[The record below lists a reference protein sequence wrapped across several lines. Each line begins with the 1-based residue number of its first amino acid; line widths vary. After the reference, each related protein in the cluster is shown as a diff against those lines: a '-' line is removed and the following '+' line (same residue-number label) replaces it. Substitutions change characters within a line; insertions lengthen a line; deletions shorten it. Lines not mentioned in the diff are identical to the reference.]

1 MGMDSVFRV
10 SLVLDMV
17 DNMTSKVQGAADGVP
32 SAVQKM
38 NDAFGTMQKAGVAM
52 TGMGTAI
59 VGACMGTVTATF
71 DTQDALAEVASLG
84 VEDLGA
90 LEKAAKN
97 FSDTWAGTTK
107 SDFIS
112 ASYDIKS
119 GIASL
124 TDEGVAQYTELAGLT
139 AKATKATTADMTSLF
154 ATGYGI
160 YKNYYSDL
168 SDMEFGEMFSAGIAT
183 AVKNYKTS
191 GTEMAGAIK
200 MLGASATNANVP
212 MEEQLAILGQ
222 LQATMSGTEA
232 GTKYKSFLNTA
243 ASAGEKLGLNFLD
256 ANNQLLSMPDILEQL
271 HGKYGDTIDAVE
283 KKQLKDAFGTDEA
296 IALIDLLYNNTDQLK
311 TGIDDLQTSMDG
323 GVETTKKMAE
333 AISDT
338 PAQKFQV
345 LKQQMH
351 NVTEELGQG
360 LLPAVN
366 TGLEAMIGLVQKG
379 SDWVSNNQET
389 VATIMRIVAILGVFL
404 IVAGVVTTTIG
415 TLGKAMTSLKTVTTL
430 ASKASGLFNSA
441 LLSSPITWVIG
452 LIVALIAIFKACGGD
467 VEQLGATFSNIFG
480 KVGGF
485 VGTAATAIAQKL
497 PEFLQFGINLV
508 LQIVSGIASGLPSLI
523 SGGVSMLES
532 LITGIQTIA
541 PTLLSVGLSLLLTLL
556 SGILQAVPSILQ
568 AGETIIQ
575 FLYTGITTLLPV
587 ILSAG
592 IQLIQSLLT
601 GIIQYLPT
609 ILSAG
614 LQILGMLVQGIVTG
628 LPALLSAGI
637 SLIQMILTGI
647 IQNLPSVISAGLQI
661 LGMLA
666 QGIATGL
673 PQLLAQ
679 ALQLIPL
686 VLQTIASGLPS
697 LITSGIQIILM
708 ILSGLISAI
717 PTLIGM
723 IPELFSGVV
732 DAVTSIDWLD
742 VGSNLVNS
750 IKDGFVSGFSS
761 LVDTAKGLWDDF
773 TGWLFGEDDVPDTT
787 PVAGTATAIE
797 NDIPKVETAVDNANQ
812 ALSTLDFNPDSLQQK
827 GTESMQALADGITAG
842 TPAAQAEAQNAGQ
855 SILDNFNLDTTG
867 AGSAGANLMQSVTDG
882 INTGTPE
889 AQATAQNAGQEIM
902 SSFNIDT
909 SGAGSAGANL
919 MQSVT
924 DGINTGTPEA
934 QATAQNAGQEIMSAF
949 NIDTSGAGT
958 AGTSLI
964 ESVTSGITANA
975 GNAQAAAQSAGQ
987 EIMSSFNIDTSGAGS
1002 AGANLMQSVTDGI
1015 TSGTAGAEAAAQSAG
1030 QEIMSSFNIDTSGAG
1045 SAGANLMQSVTDG
1058 ITSGTAGAEAAAQ
1071 SAGQEIMSAFN
1082 IDTTGA
1088 GSAGANLIESLTSG
1102 ITANAG
1108 SAQSAA
1114 QNAGQSALDAVDNLN
1129 ATAVGTNMIKDIGSG
1144 ITSGSGTT
1152 TSAAQK
1158 AGADAMNAFQNAVSS
1173 ASELGRQMMSNVASG
1188 ISSAG
1193 SSAVST
1199 ASSIAYQIK
1208 AAFENIHITV
1218 PRPSLPHVNVSYS
1231 TVGNGKATASVPN
1244 FSVSYYA
1251 KGAIM
1256 KKPTMFGMNGTS
1268 PMIGGEA
1275 GEEAI
1280 VPLDSLWNRMR
1291 NVVMNTFTMFFPGGK
1306 KQSDPTKEKN
1316 TVTQTKEKTEKQ
1328 QTTTTKPEPKQA
1340 QPQGGTKYQTYHV
1353 TMNIDAQSIDDLRK
1367 LKKLL
1372 SELDGDNDPVTA

>member
-200 MLGASATNANVP
+200 TLGASATNANVP

-323 GVETTKKMAE
+323 GIDTTKKMAE
-333 AISDT
+333 TVNST
-338 PAQKFQV
+338 PAERFQV

-351 NVTEELGQG
+351 NVTEELGKG

-379 SDWVSNNQET
+379 SDWVANNQET
-389 VATIMRIVAILGVFL
+389 VATIMKIVAILGVFL
-404 IVAGVVTTTIG
+404 IVAGVVTATVG

-556 SGILQAVPSILQ
+556 FGILQAIPSILQ

-575 FLYTGITTLLPV
+575 SLYTGITTLLPV

-614 LQILGMLVQGIVTG
+614 LQILSMLVQGIVTG

-686 VLQTIASGLPS
+686 VLQAIASGLPS

-889 AQATAQNAGQEIM
+889 AQA
-902 SSFNIDT
+902 
-909 SGAGSAGANL
+909 
-919 MQSVT
+919 
-924 DGINTGTPEA
+924 
-934 QATAQNAGQEIMSAF
+934 
-949 NIDTSGAGT
+949 
-958 AGTSLI
+958 
-964 ESVTSGITANA
+964 
-975 GNAQAAAQSAGQ
+975 AAQSAGQ
-987 EIMSSFNIDTSGAGS
+987 EIMSSFNIDTSGAGT
-1002 AGANLMQSVTDGI
+1002 AGTNLIESVTSGI
-1015 TSGTAGAEAAAQSAG
+1015 TANAGNAQAAAQSAG

-1108 SAQSAA
+1108 STQSAA

-1158 AGADAMNAFQNAVSS
+1158 AGADAMNAFRNAVSS

>member
-323 GVETTKKMAE
+323 GIDTTKKMAE
-333 AISDT
+333 TINST
-338 PAQKFQV
+338 PAERFQV
-345 LKQQMH
+345 LKQQIH
-351 NVTEELGQG
+351 NVTEKLGKG

-379 SDWVSNNQET
+379 SDWVANNQET
-389 VATIMRIVAILGVFL
+389 VATIMKIVAILGVFL
-404 IVAGVVTTTIG
+404 IVAGVVTATVG

-508 LQIVSGIASGLPSLI
+508 LQIVSG
-523 SGGVSMLES
+523 
-532 LITGIQTIA
+532 
-541 PTLLSVGLSLLLTLL
+541 
-556 SGILQAVPSILQ
+556 
-568 AGETIIQ
+568 
-575 FLYTGITTLLPV
+575 
-587 ILSAG
+587 
-592 IQLIQSLLT
+592 
-601 GIIQYLPT
+601 
-609 ILSAG
+609 
-614 LQILGMLVQGIVTG
+614 
-628 LPALLSAGI
+628 
-637 SLIQMILTGI
+637 
-647 IQNLPSVISAGLQI
+647 
-661 LGMLA
+661 
-666 QGIATGL
+666 
-673 PQLLAQ
+673 
-679 ALQLIPL
+679 
-686 VLQTIASGLPS
+686 IASGLPS

-987 EIMSSFNIDTSGAGS
+987 EIMSAFNIDTSGAGS
-1002 AGANLMQSVTDGI
+1002 TGANLMQSVTDGI
-1015 TSGTAGAEAAAQSAG
+1015 A
-1030 QEIMSSFNIDTSGAG
+1030 
-1045 SAGANLMQSVTDG
+1045 
-1058 ITSGTAGAEAAAQ
+1058 SGTAGAEAAAQ

-1082 IDTTGA
+1082 IDTSGAGSTGANLMQSVTDGIASGTAGAEAAAQSAGQEIMSAFNIDTSGA
-1088 GSAGANLIESLTSG
+1088 GSAGANLMQSLTGG

-1114 QNAGQSALDAVDNLN
+1114 QSAGQSALDAVDNLN
-1129 ATAVGTNMIKDIGSG
+1129 ATTVGTNMIKDIGSG

-1158 AGADAMNAFQNAVSS
+1158 AGADAMNAFRNAVSS

-1199 ASSIAYQIK
+1199 ASGIAYQIK

>member
-52 TGMGTAI
+52 TGTGTAI

-415 TLGKAMTSLKTVTTL
+415 TLGKVMTSLKTVTTL

-575 FLYTGITTLLPV
+575 SLYTGITTLLPV

-614 LQILGMLVQGIVTG
+614 LQILSMLVQGIVTG

-686 VLQTIASGLPS
+686 VLQAIASGLPS

-889 AQATAQNAGQEIM
+889 AQA
-902 SSFNIDT
+902 
-909 SGAGSAGANL
+909 
-919 MQSVT
+919 
-924 DGINTGTPEA
+924 
-934 QATAQNAGQEIMSAF
+934 
-949 NIDTSGAGT
+949 
-958 AGTSLI
+958 
-964 ESVTSGITANA
+964 
-975 GNAQAAAQSAGQ
+975 AAQSAGQ

-1002 AGANLMQSVTDGI
+1002 AGTNLIESVTSGI
-1015 TSGTAGAEAAAQSAG
+1015 TANAGNAQAAAQSAG

-1088 GSAGANLIESLTSG
+1088 GSAGANLIESLTGG

-1129 ATAVGTNMIKDIGSG
+1129 ATAVGTNMIKDIASG
-1144 ITSGSGTT
+1144 ITSGTGTT
-1152 TSAAQK
+1152 TSASQK
-1158 AGADAMNAFQNAVSS
+1158 AGTDAMNAFRNAVSS

-1199 ASSIAYQIK
+1199 ASGIAYQIK

-1244 FSVSYYA
+1244 FSISYYA

>member
-52 TGMGTAI
+52 TGTGTAI

-333 AISDT
+333 TISDT

-415 TLGKAMTSLKTVTTL
+415 TLGKVMTSLKTVTTL

-575 FLYTGITTLLPV
+575 SLYIGITTLLPV

-614 LQILGMLVQGIVTG
+614 LQILSMLVQGIVTG

-686 VLQTIASGLPS
+686 VLQAIASGLPS

-889 AQATAQNAGQEIM
+889 AQA
-902 SSFNIDT
+902 
-909 SGAGSAGANL
+909 
-919 MQSVT
+919 
-924 DGINTGTPEA
+924 
-934 QATAQNAGQEIMSAF
+934 
-949 NIDTSGAGT
+949 
-958 AGTSLI
+958 
-964 ESVTSGITANA
+964 
-975 GNAQAAAQSAGQ
+975 AAQSAGQ
-987 EIMSSFNIDTSGAGS
+987 EIMSSFNIDTSGAGT
-1002 AGANLMQSVTDGI
+1002 AGTNLIESVTSGI
-1015 TSGTAGAEAAAQSAG
+1015 TANAGNAQAAAQSAG

-1088 GSAGANLIESLTSG
+1088 GSAGANLIESLTGG

-1158 AGADAMNAFQNAVSS
+1158 AGADAMNAFRNAVSS

-1199 ASSIAYQIK
+1199 ASGIAYQIK

-1244 FSVSYYA
+1244 FSISYYA

>member
-17 DNMTSKVQGAADGVP
+17 DNMTSKVQGAADRVP

-323 GVETTKKMAE
+323 GIDTTKKMAE
-333 AISDT
+333 TINST
-338 PAQKFQV
+338 PAERFQV

-351 NVTEELGQG
+351 NVTEELGKG

-379 SDWVSNNQET
+379 SDWVANNQET
-389 VATIMRIVAILGVFL
+389 VATIMKIVAILGVFL
-404 IVAGVVTTTIG
+404 IVAGVVTATVG

-452 LIVALIAIFKACGGD
+452 LIVAMIAIFKACGGD

-497 PEFLQFGINLV
+497 PEFLQFGIDLV
-508 LQIVSGIASGLPSLI
+508 LQIVSG
-523 SGGVSMLES
+523 
-532 LITGIQTIA
+532 
-541 PTLLSVGLSLLLTLL
+541 
-556 SGILQAVPSILQ
+556 
-568 AGETIIQ
+568 
-575 FLYTGITTLLPV
+575 
-587 ILSAG
+587 
-592 IQLIQSLLT
+592 
-601 GIIQYLPT
+601 
-609 ILSAG
+609 
-614 LQILGMLVQGIVTG
+614 
-628 LPALLSAGI
+628 
-637 SLIQMILTGI
+637 
-647 IQNLPSVISAGLQI
+647 
-661 LGMLA
+661 
-666 QGIATGL
+666 
-673 PQLLAQ
+673 
-679 ALQLIPL
+679 
-686 VLQTIASGLPS
+686 IASGLPS

-797 NDIPKVETAVDNANQ
+797 NDIPKVETAVDNVNQ

-889 AQATAQNAGQEIM
+889 AQA
-902 SSFNIDT
+902 
-909 SGAGSAGANL
+909 
-919 MQSVT
+919 
-924 DGINTGTPEA
+924 
-934 QATAQNAGQEIMSAF
+934 
-949 NIDTSGAGT
+949 
-958 AGTSLI
+958 
-964 ESVTSGITANA
+964 
-975 GNAQAAAQSAGQ
+975 AAQSAGQ
-987 EIMSSFNIDTSGAGS
+987 EIMSSFNIDTSGAGT
-1002 AGANLMQSVTDGI
+1002 AGTNLIESVTSGI
-1015 TSGTAGAEAAAQSAG
+1015 TANAGNAQAAAQSAG

-1158 AGADAMNAFQNAVSS
+1158 AGADAMNAFRNAVSS

>member
-351 NVTEELGQG
+351 NVTEELEQG

-508 LQIVSGIASGLPSLI
+508 LQIVSG
-523 SGGVSMLES
+523 
-532 LITGIQTIA
+532 
-541 PTLLSVGLSLLLTLL
+541 
-556 SGILQAVPSILQ
+556 
-568 AGETIIQ
+568 
-575 FLYTGITTLLPV
+575 
-587 ILSAG
+587 
-592 IQLIQSLLT
+592 
-601 GIIQYLPT
+601 
-609 ILSAG
+609 
-614 LQILGMLVQGIVTG
+614 
-628 LPALLSAGI
+628 
-637 SLIQMILTGI
+637 
-647 IQNLPSVISAGLQI
+647 
-661 LGMLA
+661 
-666 QGIATGL
+666 
-673 PQLLAQ
+673 
-679 ALQLIPL
+679 
-686 VLQTIASGLPS
+686 IASGLPS

-889 AQATAQNAGQEIM
+889 AQAAAQNAGQSILDN
-902 SSFNIDT
+902 FNLDT
-909 SGAGSAGANL
+909 TGAGSAGANL

-934 QATAQNAGQEIMSAF
+934 QAAAQNAGQEIMSSF

-987 EIMSSFNIDTSGAGS
+987 EIMSAFNIDTSGAGS
-1002 AGANLMQSVTDGI
+1002 AGANLMQS
-1015 TSGTAGAEAAAQSAG
+1015 
-1030 QEIMSSFNIDTSGAG
+1030 
-1045 SAGANLMQSVTDG
+1045 L
-1058 ITSGTAGAEAAAQ
+1058 
-1071 SAGQEIMSAFN
+1071 
-1082 IDTTGA
+1082 TG
-1088 GSAGANLIESLTSG
+1088 G

-1114 QNAGQSALDAVDNLN
+1114 QSAGQSALDAVDNLN
-1129 ATAVGTNMIKDIGSG
+1129 ATTVGTNMIKDIGSG

-1158 AGADAMNAFQNAVSS
+1158 AGADAMNAFRNAVSS

-1199 ASSIAYQIK
+1199 ASGIAYQIK

>member
-1 MGMDSVFRV
+1 M
-10 SLVLDMV
+10 
-17 DNMTSKVQGAADGVP
+17 
-32 SAVQKM
+32 
-38 NDAFGTMQKAGVAM
+38 
-52 TGMGTAI
+52 
-59 VGACMGTVTATF
+59 
-71 DTQDALAEVASLG
+71 
-84 VEDLGA
+84 
-90 LEKAAKN
+90 
-97 FSDTWAGTTK
+97 
-107 SDFIS
+107 
-112 ASYDIKS
+112 
-119 GIASL
+119 
-124 TDEGVAQYTELAGLT
+124 AQYTELAGLT

-168 SDMEFGEMFSAGIAT
+168 SDMEFGEMLSAGIAT

-924 DGINTGTPEA
+924 DGINAGTPEA
-934 QATAQNAGQEIMSAF
+934 QAT
-949 NIDTSGAGT
+949 
-958 AGTSLI
+958 
-964 ESVTSGITANA
+964 
-975 GNAQAAAQSAGQ
+975 AQSAGQ
-987 EIMSSFNIDTSGAGS
+987 EIMSSFNIDTS
-1002 AGANLMQSVTDGI
+1002 
-1015 TSGTAGAEAAAQSAG
+1015 
-1030 QEIMSSFNIDTSGAG
+1030 
-1045 SAGANLMQSVTDG
+1045 
-1058 ITSGTAGAEAAAQ
+1058 
-1071 SAGQEIMSAFN
+1071 
-1082 IDTTGA
+1082 GA

-1114 QNAGQSALDAVDNLN
+1114 QSAGQSTLDAVDNLN
-1129 ATAVGTNMIKDIGSG
+1129 ATTVGTNMIKDIGSG

-1158 AGADAMNAFQNAVSS
+1158 AGTDAMNAFRNAVSS
-1173 ASELGRQMMSNVASG
+1173 ASGLGRQMMSNVASG

-1208 AAFENIHITV
+1208 AAFENIRITV

-1306 KQSDPTKEKN
+1306 KQSDPAKEKN

>member
-52 TGMGTAI
+52 TGTGTAI

-415 TLGKAMTSLKTVTTL
+415 TLGKAMTSLKTVATL

-508 LQIVSGIASGLPSLI
+508 LQIVSG
-523 SGGVSMLES
+523 
-532 LITGIQTIA
+532 
-541 PTLLSVGLSLLLTLL
+541 
-556 SGILQAVPSILQ
+556 
-568 AGETIIQ
+568 
-575 FLYTGITTLLPV
+575 
-587 ILSAG
+587 
-592 IQLIQSLLT
+592 
-601 GIIQYLPT
+601 
-609 ILSAG
+609 
-614 LQILGMLVQGIVTG
+614 
-628 LPALLSAGI
+628 
-637 SLIQMILTGI
+637 
-647 IQNLPSVISAGLQI
+647 
-661 LGMLA
+661 
-666 QGIATGL
+666 
-673 PQLLAQ
+673 
-679 ALQLIPL
+679 
-686 VLQTIASGLPS
+686 IASGLPS

-889 AQATAQNAGQEIM
+889 AQAAAQSAGQEIM

-909 SGAGSAGANL
+909 SGAG
-919 MQSVT
+919 
-924 DGINTGTPEA
+924 
-934 QATAQNAGQEIMSAF
+934 
-949 NIDTSGAGT
+949 T
-958 AGTSLI
+958 AGTNLI

-987 EIMSSFNIDTSGAGS
+987 EIMSSFNIDTTGAGS

-1088 GSAGANLIESLTSG
+1088 GSAGANLIESLTGG

-1158 AGADAMNAFQNAVSS
+1158 AGADAMNAFRNAVSS

-1199 ASSIAYQIK
+1199 ASGIAYQIK

>member
-124 TDEGVAQYTELAGLT
+124 TDESVAQYTELAGLT

-323 GVETTKKMAE
+323 GIDTTKKMAE
-333 AISDT
+333 TINST
-338 PAQKFQV
+338 PAERFQV

-351 NVTEELGQG
+351 NVTEELGKG

-379 SDWVSNNQET
+379 SDWVANNQET
-389 VATIMRIVAILGVFL
+389 VATIMKIVAILGVFL
-404 IVAGVVTTTIG
+404 IVAGVVTATVG

-575 FLYTGITTLLPV
+575 SLYTGITTLLPV

-614 LQILGMLVQGIVTG
+614 LQILSMLVQGIVTG

-686 VLQTIASGLPS
+686 VLQAIASGLPS

-902 SSFNIDT
+902 S
-909 SGAGSAGANL
+909 
-919 MQSVT
+919 
-924 DGINTGTPEA
+924 
-934 QATAQNAGQEIMSAF
+934 AF

-987 EIMSSFNIDTSGAGS
+987 EIMSAFNIDTSGAGS
-1002 AGANLMQSVTDGI
+1002 AGANLMQS
-1015 TSGTAGAEAAAQSAG
+1015 
-1030 QEIMSSFNIDTSGAG
+1030 
-1045 SAGANLMQSVTDG
+1045 L
-1058 ITSGTAGAEAAAQ
+1058 
-1071 SAGQEIMSAFN
+1071 
-1082 IDTTGA
+1082 TG
-1088 GSAGANLIESLTSG
+1088 G

-1114 QNAGQSALDAVDNLN
+1114 QSAGQSALDAVDNLN
-1129 ATAVGTNMIKDIGSG
+1129 ATTVGTNMIKDIGSG

-1158 AGADAMNAFQNAVSS
+1158 AGADAMNAFRNAVSS

-1199 ASSIAYQIK
+1199 ASGIAYQIK

>member
-38 NDAFGTMQKAGVAM
+38 NDAFGTMQKTGVAM

-323 GVETTKKMAE
+323 GIDTTKKMAE
-333 AISDT
+333 TINST
-338 PAQKFQV
+338 PAERFQV

-351 NVTEELGQG
+351 NVTEELGKG

-379 SDWVSNNQET
+379 SDWVANNQET
-389 VATIMRIVAILGVFL
+389 VATIMKIVAILGVFL
-404 IVAGVVTTTIG
+404 IVAGVVTATVG

-575 FLYTGITTLLPV
+575 SLYTGITTLLPV

-614 LQILGMLVQGIVTG
+614 LQILSMLVQGIVTG

-686 VLQTIASGLPS
+686 VLQAIASGLPS

-889 AQATAQNAGQEIM
+889 AQAAAQNAGQEIM

-924 DGINTGTPEA
+924 DGINAGTPEA
-934 QATAQNAGQEIMSAF
+934 QAAAQN
-949 NIDTSGAGT
+949 
-958 AGTSLI
+958 
-964 ESVTSGITANA
+964 
-975 GNAQAAAQSAGQ
+975 AGQ
-987 EIMSSFNIDTSGAGS
+987 EIMSSFNIDTS
-1002 AGANLMQSVTDGI
+1002 
-1015 TSGTAGAEAAAQSAG
+1015 
-1030 QEIMSSFNIDTSGAG
+1030 
-1045 SAGANLMQSVTDG
+1045 
-1058 ITSGTAGAEAAAQ
+1058 
-1071 SAGQEIMSAFN
+1071 
-1082 IDTTGA
+1082 GA

-1114 QNAGQSALDAVDNLN
+1114 QSAGQSALDAVDNLN
-1129 ATAVGTNMIKDIGSG
+1129 ATTVGTNMIKDIGSG

-1158 AGADAMNAFQNAVSS
+1158 AGTDAMNAFRNAVSS
-1173 ASELGRQMMSNVASG
+1173 ASGLGRQMMSNVASG

-1208 AAFENIHITV
+1208 AAFENIRITV

-1306 KQSDPTKEKN
+1306 KQSDPAKEKN

-1328 QTTTTKPEPKQA
+1328 QTTTTKPETKQT

>member
-323 GVETTKKMAE
+323 GIDTTKKMAE
-333 AISDT
+333 TINST
-338 PAQKFQV
+338 PAERFQV

-351 NVTEELGQG
+351 NVTEELGKG

-379 SDWVSNNQET
+379 SDWVANNQET
-389 VATIMRIVAILGVFL
+389 VATIMKIVAILGVFL
-404 IVAGVVTTTIG
+404 IVAGVVTATVG

-575 FLYTGITTLLPV
+575 SLYTGITTLLPV

-614 LQILGMLVQGIVTG
+614 LQILSMLVQGIVTG

-686 VLQTIASGLPS
+686 VLQAIASGLPS

-909 SGAGSAGANL
+909 SGAG
-919 MQSVT
+919 
-924 DGINTGTPEA
+924 
-934 QATAQNAGQEIMSAF
+934 
-949 NIDTSGAGT
+949 T

-987 EIMSSFNIDTSGAGS
+987 EIMSAFNIDTSGAGS
-1002 AGANLMQSVTDGI
+1002 AGANLMQS
-1015 TSGTAGAEAAAQSAG
+1015 
-1030 QEIMSSFNIDTSGAG
+1030 
-1045 SAGANLMQSVTDG
+1045 L
-1058 ITSGTAGAEAAAQ
+1058 
-1071 SAGQEIMSAFN
+1071 
-1082 IDTTGA
+1082 TG
-1088 GSAGANLIESLTSG
+1088 G

-1114 QNAGQSALDAVDNLN
+1114 QSAGQSALDAVDNLN
-1129 ATAVGTNMIKDIGSG
+1129 ATTVGTNMIKDIGSG

-1158 AGADAMNAFQNAVSS
+1158 AGADAMNAFRNAVSS

-1199 ASSIAYQIK
+1199 ASGIAYQIK

>member
-52 TGMGTAI
+52 TGTGTAI

-333 AISDT
+333 TISDT

-415 TLGKAMTSLKTVTTL
+415 TLGKAMTSLKTVATL

-575 FLYTGITTLLPV
+575 SLYTGITTLLPV

-614 LQILGMLVQGIVTG
+614 LQILSMLVQGIVTG

-889 AQATAQNAGQEIM
+889 AQATAQNAGQEM
-902 SSFNIDT
+902 
-909 SGAGSAGANL
+909 
-919 MQSVT
+919 
-924 DGINTGTPEA
+924 
-934 QATAQNAGQEIMSAF
+934 MSA
-949 NIDTSGAGT
+949 
-958 AGTSLI
+958 
-964 ESVTSGITANA
+964 
-975 GNAQAAAQSAGQ
+975 
-987 EIMSSFNIDTSGAGS
+987 FNIDTSGAGS

-1015 TSGTAGAEAAAQSAG
+1015 TSGTAGAE
-1030 QEIMSSFNIDTSGAG
+1030 T
-1045 SAGANLMQSVTDG
+1045 
-1058 ITSGTAGAEAAAQ
+1058 AAQ

-1158 AGADAMNAFQNAVSS
+1158 AGADAMNAFRNAVSS

>member
-256 ANNQLLSMPDILEQL
+256 ANNQLSSMPDILEQL

-323 GVETTKKMAE
+323 GIDTTKKMAE
-333 AISDT
+333 TINST
-338 PAQKFQV
+338 PAERFQV

-351 NVTEELGQG
+351 NVTEELGKG

-379 SDWVSNNQET
+379 SDWVANNQET
-389 VATIMRIVAILGVFL
+389 VATIMKIVAILGVFL
-404 IVAGVVTTTIG
+404 IVAGVVTATVG

-452 LIVALIAIFKACGGD
+452 LSVALIAIFKACGGD

-575 FLYTGITTLLPV
+575 SLYTGITTLLPV

-614 LQILGMLVQGIVTG
+614 LQILSMLVQGIVTG

-686 VLQTIASGLPS
+686 VLQAIASGLPS

-902 SSFNIDT
+902 S
-909 SGAGSAGANL
+909 
-919 MQSVT
+919 
-924 DGINTGTPEA
+924 
-934 QATAQNAGQEIMSAF
+934 AF

-987 EIMSSFNIDTSGAGS
+987 EIMSAFNIDTSGAGS
-1002 AGANLMQSVTDGI
+1002 TGANLMQS
-1015 TSGTAGAEAAAQSAG
+1015 
-1030 QEIMSSFNIDTSGAG
+1030 
-1045 SAGANLMQSVTDG
+1045 L
-1058 ITSGTAGAEAAAQ
+1058 
-1071 SAGQEIMSAFN
+1071 
-1082 IDTTGA
+1082 TG
-1088 GSAGANLIESLTSG
+1088 G

-1114 QNAGQSALDAVDNLN
+1114 QSAGQSALDAVDNLN
-1129 ATAVGTNMIKDIGSG
+1129 ATTVGTNMIKDIGSG

-1158 AGADAMNAFQNAVSS
+1158 AGADAMNAFRNAVSS

-1199 ASSIAYQIK
+1199 ASGIAYQIK

>member
-38 NDAFGTMQKAGVAM
+38 NDAFGTMQKAGAAM

-333 AISDT
+333 AINDT

-404 IVAGVVTTTIG
+404 IVAGVVTTTVG
-415 TLGKAMTSLKTVTTL
+415 TLGKAMTSLKTVATL

-568 AGETIIQ
+568 AGEAI
-575 FLYTGITTLLPV
+575 
-587 ILSAG
+587 
-592 IQLIQSLLT
+592 IQSLLT

-614 LQILGMLVQGIVTG
+614 LQILSMLVQGIVTG

-673 PQLLAQ
+673 PQLLTQ

-686 VLQTIASGLPS
+686 VLQAIASELPS
-697 LITSGIQIILM
+697 LIISGIQIILM

-742 VGSNLVNS
+742 VGANLVNS
-750 IKDGFVSGFSS
+750 IKDGFVNGFSS

-773 TGWLFGEDDVPDTT
+773 TGWLFGEDDAPDTT
-787 PVAGTATAIE
+787 PVAGTAAAIE

-842 TPAAQAEAQNAGQ
+842 TPTAQTEAQNAGQ

-867 AGSAGANLMQSVTDG
+867 AGSAGTNLMQSVTDG

-889 AQATAQNAGQEIM
+889 AQAAAQNAGQEIM
-902 SSFNIDT
+902 SS
-909 SGAGSAGANL
+909 
-919 MQSVT
+919 
-924 DGINTGTPEA
+924 
-934 QATAQNAGQEIMSAF
+934 F

-975 GNAQAAAQSAGQ
+975 GNAQVAAQNAGQ
-987 EIMSSFNIDTSGAGS
+987 EIMSAFS
-1002 AGANLMQSVTDGI
+1002 
-1015 TSGTAGAEAAAQSAG
+1015 
-1030 QEIMSSFNIDTSGAG
+1030 IDTSGAG

-1071 SAGQEIMSAFN
+1071 SAGQEIMSAFST
-1082 IDTTGA
+1082 DTSGA
-1088 GSAGANLIESLTSG
+1088 GTAGANLIQD
-1102 ITANAG
+1102 IT
-1108 SAQSAA
+1108 
-1114 QNAGQSALDAVDNLN
+1114 
-1129 ATAVGTNMIKDIGSG
+1129 SG
-1144 ITSGSGTT
+1144 ITSGTGDT

-1158 AGADAMNAFQNAVSS
+1158 AGMDAMNAFQGAVSS
-1173 ASELGRQMMSNVASG
+1173 ANQLGRQMMSDVASG

-1199 ASSIAYQIK
+1199 ASGIAHQIK
-1208 AAFENIHITV
+1208 AAFENIRITV

-1231 TVGNGKATASVPN
+1231 TVGSGKATASVPN

-1251 KGAIM
+1251 KGALL
-1256 KKPTMFGMNGTS
+1256 KKPTVFGMNGLN
-1268 PMIGGEA
+1268 PMVGGEA

-1280 VPLDSLWNRMR
+1280 VPLDSLWTRMQ
-1291 NVVMNTFTMFFPGGK
+1291 NIITGIFSTMAQK
-1306 KQSDPTKEKN
+1306 KSQTTEENKTGYEKSTVIRKKKEE
-1316 TVTQTKEKTEKQ
+1316 TEKTFKSRTSSGTQ
-1328 QTTTTKPEPKQA
+1328 SKKTTVIQKL
-1340 QPQGGTKYQTYHV
+1340 YINV
-1353 TMNIDAQSIDDLRK
+1353 DMDDIDSF
-1367 LKKLL
+1367 KKLQKL
-1372 SELDGDNDPVTA
+1372 IDEIEGDIPATT

>member
-107 SDFIS
+107 SDSIS

-323 GVETTKKMAE
+323 GIDTTKKMAE
-333 AISDT
+333 TINST
-338 PAQKFQV
+338 PAERFQV

-351 NVTEELGQG
+351 NVTEELGKG

-379 SDWVSNNQET
+379 SDWVANNQET
-389 VATIMRIVAILGVFL
+389 VATIMKIVAILGVFL
-404 IVAGVVTTTIG
+404 IVAGVVTATVG

-575 FLYTGITTLLPV
+575 SLYTGITTLLPV

-614 LQILGMLVQGIVTG
+614 LQILSMLVQGIVTG

-686 VLQTIASGLPS
+686 VLQAIASGLPS

-889 AQATAQNAGQEIM
+889 AQAAAQSAGQEIM

-909 SGAGSAGANL
+909 SGAG
-919 MQSVT
+919 
-924 DGINTGTPEA
+924 
-934 QATAQNAGQEIMSAF
+934 
-949 NIDTSGAGT
+949 T
-958 AGTSLI
+958 AGTNLI

-1015 TSGTAGAEAAAQSAG
+1015 A
-1030 QEIMSSFNIDTSGAG
+1030 
-1045 SAGANLMQSVTDG
+1045 
-1058 ITSGTAGAEAAAQ
+1058 SGTAGAEAAAQ

-1082 IDTTGA
+1082 IDTSGA
-1088 GSAGANLIESLTSG
+1088 GSAGANLMQSLTGG

-1114 QNAGQSALDAVDNLN
+1114 QSAGQSALDAVDNLN
-1129 ATAVGTNMIKDIGSG
+1129 ATTVGTNMIKDIGSG

-1158 AGADAMNAFQNAVSS
+1158 AGADAMNAFRNAVSS

-1199 ASSIAYQIK
+1199 ASGIAYQIK

>member
-333 AISDT
+333 AINDT

-404 IVAGVVTTTIG
+404 IVAGVVTATVG

-452 LIVALIAIFKACGGD
+452 LIVALIAMFKACGGD

-497 PEFLQFGINLV
+497 PEFLQFGIDLV

-541 PTLLSVGLSLLLTLL
+541 PILLSVGFSLLLTLL
-556 SGILQAVPSILQ
+556 SGILQAIPSILQ

-575 FLYTGITTLLPV
+575 SLYTGITTLLPV

-614 LQILGMLVQGIVTG
+614 LQILSMLVQGIVTG

-686 VLQTIASGLPS
+686 VLQAIASGLPS

-732 DAVTSIDWLD
+732 DAVTSIDWLE

-842 TPAAQAEAQNAGQ
+842 TPTAQTEAQNAGQ

-889 AQATAQNAGQEIM
+889 AQAAAQN
-902 SSFNIDT
+902 
-909 SGAGSAGANL
+909 
-919 MQSVT
+919 
-924 DGINTGTPEA
+924 
-934 QATAQNAGQEIMSAF
+934 
-949 NIDTSGAGT
+949 
-958 AGTSLI
+958 
-964 ESVTSGITANA
+964 
-975 GNAQAAAQSAGQ
+975 
-987 EIMSSFNIDTSGAGS
+987 
-1002 AGANLMQSVTDGI
+1002 
-1015 TSGTAGAEAAAQSAG
+1015 AG

-1082 IDTTGA
+1082 IDTSGA
-1088 GSAGANLIESLTSG
+1088 GTAGANLIESLTSG

-1114 QNAGQSALDAVDNLN
+1114 QSAGQSALDAVDNLN
-1129 ATAVGTNMIKDIGSG
+1129 ATAVGTNMIKDIASG
-1144 ITSGSGTT
+1144 ITSGTGTT
-1152 TSAAQK
+1152 TSASQK
-1158 AGADAMNAFQNAVSS
+1158 AGTDAMNAFRNAVSS

-1208 AAFENIHITV
+1208 AAFENIRITV

-1256 KKPTMFGMNGTS
+1256 KKPTMFGMNGMS
-1268 PMIGGEA
+1268 PMVGGEA

-1328 QTTTTKPEPKQA
+1328 QTTTTKPEPKQP

-1353 TMNIDAQSIDDLRK
+1353 TMNIDAQSIDDIHK

>member
-323 GVETTKKMAE
+323 GIDTTKKMAE
-333 AISDT
+333 TINST
-338 PAQKFQV
+338 PAERFQV

-351 NVTEELGQG
+351 NVTEELGKG

-366 TGLEAMIGLVQKG
+366 TGLEAMIGMVQKG
-379 SDWVSNNQET
+379 SDWVANNQET
-389 VATIMRIVAILGVFL
+389 VATIMKIVAILGVFL
-404 IVAGVVTTTIG
+404 IVAGVVTATVG

-575 FLYTGITTLLPV
+575 SLYTGITTLLPV

-614 LQILGMLVQGIVTG
+614 LQILSMLVQGIVTG

-686 VLQTIASGLPS
+686 VLQAIASGLPS

-902 SSFNIDT
+902 S
-909 SGAGSAGANL
+909 
-919 MQSVT
+919 
-924 DGINTGTPEA
+924 
-934 QATAQNAGQEIMSAF
+934 AF

-987 EIMSSFNIDTSGAGS
+987 EIMSAFNIDTSGAGS
-1002 AGANLMQSVTDGI
+1002 AGANLMQS
-1015 TSGTAGAEAAAQSAG
+1015 
-1030 QEIMSSFNIDTSGAG
+1030 
-1045 SAGANLMQSVTDG
+1045 L
-1058 ITSGTAGAEAAAQ
+1058 
-1071 SAGQEIMSAFN
+1071 
-1082 IDTTGA
+1082 TG
-1088 GSAGANLIESLTSG
+1088 G

-1114 QNAGQSALDAVDNLN
+1114 QSAGQSALDAVDNLN
-1129 ATAVGTNMIKDIGSG
+1129 ATTVGTNMIKDIGSG

-1158 AGADAMNAFQNAVSS
+1158 AGADAMNAFRNAVSS

-1199 ASSIAYQIK
+1199 ASGIAYQIK

>member
-52 TGMGTAI
+52 TGTGTAI

-311 TGIDDLQTSMDG
+311 TGIDDLQTAMDG

-351 NVTEELGQG
+351 NVTEELEQG

-415 TLGKAMTSLKTVTTL
+415 TLGKVMMSLKTVTTL

-508 LQIVSGIASGLPSLI
+508 LQIVSG
-523 SGGVSMLES
+523 
-532 LITGIQTIA
+532 
-541 PTLLSVGLSLLLTLL
+541 
-556 SGILQAVPSILQ
+556 
-568 AGETIIQ
+568 
-575 FLYTGITTLLPV
+575 
-587 ILSAG
+587 
-592 IQLIQSLLT
+592 
-601 GIIQYLPT
+601 
-609 ILSAG
+609 
-614 LQILGMLVQGIVTG
+614 
-628 LPALLSAGI
+628 
-637 SLIQMILTGI
+637 
-647 IQNLPSVISAGLQI
+647 
-661 LGMLA
+661 
-666 QGIATGL
+666 
-673 PQLLAQ
+673 
-679 ALQLIPL
+679 
-686 VLQTIASGLPS
+686 IASGLPS

-889 AQATAQNAGQEIM
+889 AQAAAQSAGQEIM

-909 SGAGSAGANL
+909 SGAG
-919 MQSVT
+919 
-924 DGINTGTPEA
+924 
-934 QATAQNAGQEIMSAF
+934 
-949 NIDTSGAGT
+949 T
-958 AGTSLI
+958 AGTNLI

-1088 GSAGANLIESLTSG
+1088 GSAGANLIESLTGG

-1158 AGADAMNAFQNAVSS
+1158 AGADAMNAFRNAVSS

-1199 ASSIAYQIK
+1199 ASGIAYQIK

-1244 FSVSYYA
+1244 FSISYYA

>member
-351 NVTEELGQG
+351 NVTEELAQG

-379 SDWVSNNQET
+379 SDWVANNQET
-389 VATIMRIVAILGVFL
+389 VATIMKIVAILGVFL
-404 IVAGVVTTTIG
+404 IVAGVVTATVG

-452 LIVALIAIFKACGGD
+452 LIVAMIAIFKACGGD
-467 VEQLGATFSNIFG
+467 VEQLGATFSNIFS

-497 PEFLQFGINLV
+497 PEFLQFGIDLV
-508 LQIVSGIASGLPSLI
+508 LQIVSG
-523 SGGVSMLES
+523 
-532 LITGIQTIA
+532 
-541 PTLLSVGLSLLLTLL
+541 
-556 SGILQAVPSILQ
+556 
-568 AGETIIQ
+568 
-575 FLYTGITTLLPV
+575 
-587 ILSAG
+587 
-592 IQLIQSLLT
+592 
-601 GIIQYLPT
+601 
-609 ILSAG
+609 
-614 LQILGMLVQGIVTG
+614 
-628 LPALLSAGI
+628 
-637 SLIQMILTGI
+637 
-647 IQNLPSVISAGLQI
+647 
-661 LGMLA
+661 
-666 QGIATGL
+666 
-673 PQLLAQ
+673 
-679 ALQLIPL
+679 
-686 VLQTIASGLPS
+686 IASGLPS

-889 AQATAQNAGQEIM
+889 AQAAAQNAGQEIM
-902 SSFNIDT
+902 RSFNIDT
-909 SGAGSAGANL
+909 SGAGSTGANL

-934 QATAQNAGQEIMSAF
+934 QAAAQSAGQEIMSSF

-958 AGTSLI
+958 AGTNLI

-1002 AGANLMQSVTDGI
+1002 TGANLMQSVTDGI

-1045 SAGANLMQSVTDG
+1045 STGANLMQSVTDG

-1102 ITANAG
+1102 ITANTG

-1158 AGADAMNAFQNAVSS
+1158 AGTDAMNAFRNAVSS
-1173 ASELGRQMMSNVASG
+1173 ASGLGRQMMSNVASG

-1208 AAFENIHITV
+1208 AAFENIRITV

-1328 QTTTTKPEPKQA
+1328 QTTTTKPEPKQT

>member
-323 GVETTKKMAE
+323 GIDTTKKMAE
-333 AISDT
+333 TINST
-338 PAQKFQV
+338 PAERFQV

-351 NVTEELGQG
+351 NVTEELGKG

-379 SDWVSNNQET
+379 SDWVANNQET
-389 VATIMRIVAILGVFL
+389 VATIMKIVAILGVFL
-404 IVAGVVTTTIG
+404 IVAGVVTATVG

-452 LIVALIAIFKACGGD
+452 LIVAMIAIFKACGGD

-497 PEFLQFGINLV
+497 PEFLQFGIDLV

-575 FLYTGITTLLPV
+575 SLYTGITTLLPV

-614 LQILGMLVQGIVTG
+614 LQILSMLVQGIVTG

-686 VLQTIASGLPS
+686 VLQAIASGLPS

-882 INTGTPE
+882 INTGTPK
-889 AQATAQNAGQEIM
+889 
-902 SSFNIDT
+902 
-909 SGAGSAGANL
+909 
-919 MQSVT
+919 
-924 DGINTGTPEA
+924 
-934 QATAQNAGQEIMSAF
+934 
-949 NIDTSGAGT
+949 
-958 AGTSLI
+958 
-964 ESVTSGITANA
+964 
-975 GNAQAAAQSAGQ
+975 AQAAAQSAGQ
-987 EIMSSFNIDTSGAGS
+987 EIMSSFNIDTSGAGT
-1002 AGANLMQSVTDGI
+1002 AGTNLIESVTSGI
-1015 TSGTAGAEAAAQSAG
+1015 TANAGNAQAAAQSAG

-1158 AGADAMNAFQNAVSS
+1158 AGADAMNAFRNAVSS

>member
-17 DNMTSKVQGAADGVP
+17 DNMTSKVQGVADGVP

-415 TLGKAMTSLKTVTTL
+415 TLGKVMTSLKTVTTL

-575 FLYTGITTLLPV
+575 SLYTGITTLLPV

-614 LQILGMLVQGIVTG
+614 LQILSMLVQGIVTG

-686 VLQTIASGLPS
+686 VLQAIASGLPS

-889 AQATAQNAGQEIM
+889 AQA
-902 SSFNIDT
+902 
-909 SGAGSAGANL
+909 
-919 MQSVT
+919 
-924 DGINTGTPEA
+924 
-934 QATAQNAGQEIMSAF
+934 
-949 NIDTSGAGT
+949 
-958 AGTSLI
+958 
-964 ESVTSGITANA
+964 
-975 GNAQAAAQSAGQ
+975 AAQSAGQ
-987 EIMSSFNIDTSGAGS
+987 EIMSSFNIDTSGAGT
-1002 AGANLMQSVTDGI
+1002 AGTNLIESVTSGI
-1015 TSGTAGAEAAAQSAG
+1015 TANAGNAQAAAQSAG

-1088 GSAGANLIESLTSG
+1088 GSAGANLIESLTGG

-1158 AGADAMNAFQNAVSS
+1158 AGADAMNAFRNAVSS

-1199 ASSIAYQIK
+1199 ASGIAYQIK

>member
-323 GVETTKKMAE
+323 GIDTTKKMAE
-333 AISDT
+333 TINST
-338 PAQKFQV
+338 PAERFQV

-351 NVTEELGQG
+351 NVTEELGKG

-379 SDWVSNNQET
+379 SDWVANNQET
-389 VATIMRIVAILGVFL
+389 VATIMKIVAILGVFL
-404 IVAGVVTTTIG
+404 IVAGVVTATVG

-575 FLYTGITTLLPV
+575 SLYTGITTLLPV

-614 LQILGMLVQGIVTG
+614 LQILSMLVQGIVTG

-686 VLQTIASGLPS
+686 VLQAIASGLPS

-882 INTGTPE
+882 INAGTPE
-889 AQATAQNAGQEIM
+889 AQAAAQNAGQEIM

-909 SGAGSAGANL
+909 S
-919 MQSVT
+919 
-924 DGINTGTPEA
+924 
-934 QATAQNAGQEIMSAF
+934 
-949 NIDTSGAGT
+949 
-958 AGTSLI
+958 
-964 ESVTSGITANA
+964 
-975 GNAQAAAQSAGQ
+975 
-987 EIMSSFNIDTSGAGS
+987 
-1002 AGANLMQSVTDGI
+1002 
-1015 TSGTAGAEAAAQSAG
+1015 
-1030 QEIMSSFNIDTSGAG
+1030 
-1045 SAGANLMQSVTDG
+1045 
-1058 ITSGTAGAEAAAQ
+1058 
-1071 SAGQEIMSAFN
+1071 
-1082 IDTTGA
+1082 GA

-1114 QNAGQSALDAVDNLN
+1114 QSAGQSALDAVDNLN
-1129 ATAVGTNMIKDIGSG
+1129 ATTVGTNMIKDIGSG

-1158 AGADAMNAFQNAVSS
+1158 AGTDAMNAFRNAVSS
-1173 ASELGRQMMSNVASG
+1173 ASGLGRQMMSNVASG

-1208 AAFENIHITV
+1208 AAFENIRITV

-1306 KQSDPTKEKN
+1306 KQSDPAKEKN

-1328 QTTTTKPEPKQA
+1328 QTTTTKPETKQT